1 MLIAGQPP
9 DASASRPE
17 VVGVMLAYMAVV
29 AAIGVWATRRTRS
42 VDDFYVA
49 GRSLGLF
56 PMAMA
61 AMAASLS
68 GFAFIGGPGLVY
80 SLGLGAVFIILPLSI
95 TNTLGASVLAGPL
108 RRLAARR
115 AMVTVPDAIGAR
127 FDSPAAQGLAGV
139 GILIACAGYLATN
152 LLALGLVIDAVF
164 GWGLPT
170 SIVVG
175 AVLTVAYSV
184 GGGILAGVYTDV
196 FQGSVMAVASVAVT
210 VQVWRV
216 GKGMTA
222 IAGDL
227 MQADPALLSP
237 FGRLSPLAA
246 LSWFF
251 VFGVGALGQPHV
263 INKFYMLRETARLR
277 WYPAIMNAVMAVTL
291 LLFVGVGL
299 VVRALVQRGTL
310 APLARPDDATTT
322 FLLTFAPPA
331 LAGLVFAGVA
341 AAIMSSVNAFLNVG
355 AAAVTHDIPV
365 WTGWRWGES
374 LRAGRLATLGLAAV
388 ATVIAL
394 ESTLLVGLLGVF
406 GWGLFASTLVP
417 SVAIGLNWDGAT
429 RQGAV
434 ASIVTG
440 IVLTLGLEALAW
452 ARVLSLPAGVS
463 GTALGLV
470 ASIAVFLLVSRLT
483 KNPSPASGAW
493 GSIQEGA

>member
-1 MLIAGQPP
+1 MPAALT
-9 DASASRPE
+9 SRPE
-17 VVGVMLAYMAVV
+17 VIGVMLAYMAVV
-29 AAIGVWATRRTRS
+29 AAIGIWATRRTRS

-61 AMAASLS
+61 AMAATLS

-95 TNTLGASVLAGPL
+95 TNTLGASVLAGPM

-115 AMVTVPDAIGAR
+115 AMVTVPDAIGMR
-127 FDSPAAQGLAGV
+127 FDSPAAQGLAGI
-139 GILIACAGYLATN
+139 GIVIACAGYLATN

-164 GWGLPT
+164 GWGLPA
-170 SIVVG
+170 SIMVG
-175 AVLTVAYSV
+175 AVLTVAYTV

-196 FQGSVMAVASVAVT
+196 FQGTVMAVASVAVT

-216 GKGMTA
+216 GEGVTG

-263 INKFYMLRETARLR
+263 INKFYMLREAARVR
-277 WYPAIMNAVMAVTL
+277 WYPAIMNAVMALTL

-299 VVRALVQRGTL
+299 VVRALVHRGTL

-322 FLLTFAPPA
+322 FLLAFAPPT

-355 AAAVTHDIPV
+355 AAAVTHDIPA
-365 WTGWRWGES
+365 WIGHRWDNS

-394 ESTLLVGLLGVF
+394 ESTLLVALLGVF

-429 RQGAV
+429 REGAI

-440 IVLTLGLEALAW
+440 IVLTVGLEALAW
-452 ARVLSLPAGVS
+452 ARVLTLPAGVS

-483 KNPSPASGAW
+483 SARSRGAGTW
-493 GSIQEGA
+493 ESLNESA